1 MRRRDL
7 IGLAGIGALNFA
19 RPAHAQTK
27 ANLPVVGL
35 LLPGREDVVK
45 DRLAGVRIGLQQAG
59 FIEGKNYSI
68 IVRFANGDVTRMAAL
83 AKELGKFK
91 PAVVVVG
98 TFAAT
103 THKVIPDI
111 PVVFTSFAADPLA
124 MGIVESWSHPG
135 GTITGNVMNAVGGE
149 ETMAQKRLGLFKQLG
164 PGLSRLGMIGPEPGS
179 PLAASERDALRKMC
193 AQFGFDFRNYGVVG
207 LDDLEGAFAS
217 ARRDDVDAFFISGEP
232 LTSTNMSRVIPFIA
246 TSEKP
251 SFGPYLEMAQAGL
264 LMSYSSDLS
273 DGFRHAGLY
282 AAKILGGAKPGDL
295 PIEQASKF
303 TFAINIKT
311 ARALGIS
318 VPPTLLALA
327 DEMIE

>member
-111 PVVFTSFAADPLA
+111 SVVFTSFAADPVA

-135 GTITGNVMNAVGGE
+135 GTITGNVMTRSG
-149 ETMAQKRLGLFKQLG
+149 
-164 PGLSRLGMIGPEPGS
+164 
-179 PLAASERDALRKMC
+179 
-193 AQFGFDFRNYGVVG
+193 
-207 LDDLEGAFAS
+207 
-217 ARRDDVDAFFISGEP
+217 ARRPWPKSVLGCSSN
-232 LTSTNMSRVIPFIA
+232 LYRV
-246 TSEKP
+246 
-251 SFGPYLEMAQAGL
+251 
-264 LMSYSSDLS
+264 
-273 DGFRHAGLY
+273 
-282 AAKILGGAKPGDL
+282 
-295 PIEQASKF
+295 
-303 TFAINIKT
+303 
-311 ARALGIS
+311 
-318 VPPTLLALA
+318 
-327 DEMIE
+327 